1 MPLFLSSPSESAIR
15 EYLEQQK
22 SVEFSYR
29 SIGVTRNSASC
40 PGFTIDDHRRQI
52 GVGEQC
58 FQKARD
64 FIRHGH
70 HLKLGWLTPFC
81 FETPLYEGQT
91 IGLVVRC
98 LGIRVLASCRVVYLL
113 EEAGEICRSGFAY
126 GTLDGHPECGEERF
140 QVVWDRESDDV
151 WFEIAAFSQPNLWY
165 SRLGY
170 PFVRYMQFRFATDSM
185 NAVHRNA
192 INQTTE

>member
-1 MPLFLSSPSESAIR
+1 M
-15 EYLEQQK
+15 
-22 SVEFSYR
+22 
-29 SIGVTRNSASC
+29 
-40 PGFTIDDHRRQI
+40 TIDDRLVLESSASRR
-52 GVGEQC
+52 
-58 FQKARD
+58 ARD

-140 QVVWDRESDDV
+140 QVVWDHSRMTSGLR
-151 WFEIAAFSQPNLWY
+151 SQHSLGRISGIRDLAIP
-165 SRLGY
+165 SFDTCRL
-170 PFVRYMQFRFATDSM
+170 RLQRT
-185 NAVHRNA
+185 
-192 INQTTE
+192 Q